1 MKAAH
6 VKLIVADTG
15 PLIALARLDRLEL
28 LTTLFSEVHLPQ
40 TVLSEATRKGE
51 YADTELIHS
60 FAMAHTQVEATIDN
74 ALSRHLLKILDEGEA
89 QALVMAKELDCGV
102 LMDEKRGRQVA
113 RHQGIPVVG
122 VLGVLLQ
129 AKREGHIGELKSM
142 VLRLQDSGYRL
153 SEGLVEAVLKLAE
166 ES

>member
-1 MKAAH
+1 VKVAH
-6 VKLIVADTG
+6 VQLIVADTG

-28 LTTLFSEVHLPQ
+28 LTILFSEVHLPQ
-40 TVLSEATRKGE
+40 IVLSEATQKGE
-51 YADTELIHS
+51 YADAELIHF
-60 FAMAHTQVEATIDN
+60 FAMAHTQVGATIDN
-74 ALSRHLLKILDEGEA
+74 TLSRHLLKILDEGEA
-89 QALVMAKELDCGV
+89 QTLVMAKELDCGV

-113 RHQGIPVVG
+113 RRQGIPVLG

-129 AKREGHIGELKSM
+129 AKREGHVGELKSM